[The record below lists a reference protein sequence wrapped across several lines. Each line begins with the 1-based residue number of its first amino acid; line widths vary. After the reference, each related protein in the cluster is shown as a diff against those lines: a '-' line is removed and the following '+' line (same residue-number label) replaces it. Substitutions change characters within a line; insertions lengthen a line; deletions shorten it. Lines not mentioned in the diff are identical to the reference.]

1 MARKKK
7 VKCFFMSVHRA
18 AKGQFDS
25 KWRYVGLLCSQE
37 WLACKDHTTN
47 STRSPERS
55 EKEQKSDSKSGTSAQ
70 ISAAPSNL
78 TFFLS
83 TVRKMLHN
91 NEERTRRRKEHVV
104 SLELGL
110 VSWQSMGKQ

>member
-1 MARKKK
+1 
-7 VKCFFMSVHRA
+7 MSVHRG

-78 TFFLS
+78 TFSYPL
-83 TVRKMLHN
+83 
-91 NEERTRRRKEHVV
+91 
-104 SLELGL
+104 
-110 VSWQSMGKQ
+110 